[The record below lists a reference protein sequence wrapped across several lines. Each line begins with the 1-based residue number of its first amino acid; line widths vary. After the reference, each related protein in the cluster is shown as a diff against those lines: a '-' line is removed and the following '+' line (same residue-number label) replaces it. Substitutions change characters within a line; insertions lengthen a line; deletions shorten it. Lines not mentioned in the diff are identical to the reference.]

1 MVECEADAMK
11 RNGSQWDSWPLDS
24 LVVRANELAE
34 EGKNR
39 EAVQLLLKA
48 AKAGNLS
55 AQLNLGVHLATGKGV
70 RPSRE
75 KALYWY
81 KRAASRGYAA
91 AASNVGCIYRD
102 QRRARLA
109 LRWFE
114 KAVALG
120 DHDAMLEVAKLCL
133 GTLGDA
139 KRASRLLAKVLSS
152 KRVTLDTQEEAARLK
167 KEFQLG
173 RT

>member
-1 MVECEADAMK
+1 MVGCEAEAMK
-11 RNGSQWDSWPLDS
+11 RNAIHRDSWPLDS

-34 EGKNR
+34 DGKNR

-55 AQLNLGVHLATGKGV
+55 AQLNLGVHLATGKGA

-81 KRAASRGYAA
+81 KRAARRGYAA
-91 AASNVGCIYRD
+91 AASNIGCIYRD

-120 DHDAMLEVAKLCL
+120 DDDAMLEVAKLCL
-133 GTLGDA
+133 GTLRDT
-139 KRASRLLAKVLSS
+139 KRAKRLLAKVLSS
-152 KRVTLDTQEEAARLK
+152 KRVTLDTQEEAARLQ
-167 KEFQLG
+167 KEFQLD